1 MDNKKFLTV
10 DEVAAEFGIDEA
22 ALQSF
27 VDAGDV
33 RALAD
38 RGIWKYRRD
47 ELQSL
52 IDAGKIAP
60 QTAEIWLEDGASHD
74 EVLNVGSDL
83 DDDLSYIELDEEA
96 LAEHATMITKKS
108 PFEDRTPVEETSI
121 ANDWFVP
128 SNESEMRSEPTD
140 ASQSASDVR
149 IYTGDLSDD
158 YDAARTLQSSDS
170 DVRLAGD
177 AILSDDVLDW
187 DEPSVKRDSDS
198 DVRLAIAPSG
208 LVGNIRQ
215 GLRADSDVRVAP
227 PQSDSDVRIASNA
240 PDSDSDVTLADSIE
254 IAAADNSGIVL
265 DFDMGAGATV
275 SASGS
280 SLRLP
285 QTAGMNDQFS
295 DQDDDVADSG
305 FRTVPAAALSELGE
319 DSGINFSDDSESSA
333 GGSSL
338 KLGADDSGI
347 SLFGMEE
354 SGIALDGGSHL
365 GTPSTGSSV
374 LSSGSIGTLND
385 LDDDSG
391 LSLEMADD
399 SGIGLESLQ
408 TDSDIALMPA
418 GTGRTIL
425 DDDESGITL
434 GLDDSGLSL
443 DAGDSG
449 LSLES
454 AGDSGISM
462 SSLDQTLSEGD
473 FTSALSND
481 SGGTQT
487 LDAFDDDSSFDMNLS
502 DAGQTSELLITD
514 DEDDDFAETAATVV
528 KKGRG
533 KDGPGLTEAFKL
545 DDSLEV
551 EDLDI
556 ADDLEAG
563 IEDDEESAELEEEE
577 VFEASDETFSDEVDV
592 AEDEDGEGYVTA
604 AAGAAAARALGPR
617 EPAWGAGMSV
627 GLIAGALLLAANALI
642 LWAGVSSMWD
652 GADPAGPAA
661 SLISQ
666 LAGMIG

>member
-27 VDAGDV
+27 VDSGDV

-60 QTAEIWLEDGASHD
+60 QTAEIWLDDGASHG
-74 EVLNVGSDL
+74 EVLKVGSDL

-96 LAEHATMITKKS
+96 LAEHATIITKKS
-108 PFEDRTPVEETSI
+108 PFEVRTPVEETSI

-128 SNESEMRSEPTD
+128 SNEIEMRSEPTD

-158 YDAARTLQSSDS
+158 YDAARALQSSDS
-170 DVRLAGD
+170 DVRLADD
-177 AILSDDVLDW
+177 AILSDNVLDW
-187 DEPSVKRDSDS
+187 DEPSVNSDS

-208 LVGNIRQ
+208 LVGNMRQ
-215 GLRADSDVRVAP
+215 GLREDSDVRVAP
-227 PQSDSDVRIASNA
+227 PESDSDVRIASSA
-240 PDSDSDVTLADSIE
+240 PDSDSDVKLDDSIVS
-254 IAAADNSGIVL
+254 AAADNAGILL

-285 QTAGMNDQFS
+285 QTAGMNEEMS
-295 DQDDDVADSG
+295 EQDDDVLDSG
-305 FRTVPAAALSELGE
+305 FRTASDAALSGMGE
-319 DSGINFSDDSESSA
+319 DSGINFSDASGSSA

-374 LSSGSIGTLND
+374 LSSGSIATLND

-391 LSLEMADD
+391 LSLETADD

-408 TDSDIALMPA
+408 TDSDITLMS
-418 GTGRTIL
+418 GGIGRSIM
-425 DDDESGITL
+425 DDDESGIRL

-443 DAGDSG
+443 EAGDSG

-462 SSLDQTLSEGD
+462 SSFDQTLSEGD

-481 SGGTQT
+481 LGGTQT

-514 DEDDDFAETAATVV
+514 DDDDFAETAATVV

-563 IEDDEESAELEEEE
+563 VEDEEESAELEEE

-592 AEDEDGEGYVTA
+592 AEDEEGEGYVTA
-604 AAGAAAARALGPR
+604 AAGAAAAKAFGPR